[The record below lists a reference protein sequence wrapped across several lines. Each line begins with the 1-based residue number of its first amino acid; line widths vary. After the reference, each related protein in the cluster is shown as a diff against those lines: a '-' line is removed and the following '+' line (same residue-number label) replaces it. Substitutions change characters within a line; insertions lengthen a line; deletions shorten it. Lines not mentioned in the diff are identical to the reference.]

1 MAFRA
6 PGVYITSDHRGV
18 WREMRSNIRSSK
30 FNGAKC
36 RLRNATARPAFKTL
50 AVLALCVYCAALGAA
65 TVQLVSNFELD
76 GRPVLVPAVQE
87 MKCAGKTTALPEEF
101 TVRLPEGEKLIFEQL
116 ADALK
121 RFPAVRV
128 TPAAEGKTAF
138 CRFILAEA
146 DVPEHDQGYKL
157 TVDGRGI
164 EVAARTPVGL
174 FYGMQTLRNLLRNA
188 AVPKLPQLI
197 IRDRPDFD
205 RRGYFFTLRFLPP
218 ERIPE
223 LKRALDA
230 MAALKLNWLLL
241 DTADCFPYE
250 KYPLT
255 LSKNPYTA
263 EQLREIVDYC
273 RARHIEITPTM
284 QLWSHARWLQ
294 SHPDWPKMREGTR
307 EDWSCQYC
315 PRNEEARRIV
325 EQAVTEQVKFYS
337 SKLFSPLL
345 DEIYS
350 GPFRTCL
357 RCKELQPEKLLGDY
371 VKFLEGVCR
380 KLGVTMVVC
389 QDALENRYWKYG
401 DSFRNAFGSDTRILW
416 WNYDDNLRIVWNLP
430 VFERFKLVGHAL
442 CGKPLNLHNVAR
454 LVRQHGSRECTATY
468 WYYSASGGVIGR
480 LELETPDS
488 LGGFVNSFD
497 YLWRFTEKHYAK
509 FDYDG
514 TFEMMRL
521 MYPEKISPFPAVEK
535 AEPVPLESAV
545 NAELSGTGRYPVFTS
560 DASTAALEKI
570 LAASPER
577 FRLVTSPGGKYY
589 GVRLAGVP
597 KAEGG
602 RWNAGIGFGGR
613 KVRKLSFLLTASIP
627 TNRFDYGRC
636 ATKGPKRFVYAPAAA
651 LTLVYADGSR
661 AETVLKYRH
670 ELTDWNRSFGGM
682 RMRFAVRGVD
692 DLGCHYNFGLFELAN
707 PHPGKAVDKIVF
719 STRRLDGISPVLLAV
734 SARGLDRA
742 FEASKAFDPAVLEQR
757 TPAQHDPP
765 RPTTCVRYDFEHGM
779 GNVKV
784 SRAYTSHDQLTG
796 EIRAEVVR
804 DPLSKMG
811 NKALKLTVPPATNS
825 GRGRGE
831 GYIRIS
837 VDMPYTIAPGTKSVS
852 FRHRFSRVVPP
863 GFSHALDYLMHRDNE
878 HYWSQRAVPGT
889 MWRTTRIPFD
899 RSSGATKPFADKT
912 QTALRRVSFYF
923 LRLPE
928 PVEIWLDD
936 FADSASDEW
945 LPWYDGAEEEPN

>member
-1 MAFRA
+1 
-6 PGVYITSDHRGV
+6 
-18 WREMRSNIRSSK
+18 MR
-30 FNGAKC
+30 FNDAKR
-36 RLRNATARPAFKTL
+36 RLQTAAASPAFKVL
-50 AVLALCVYCAALGAA
+50 AVLAVCALGVALGAA
-65 TVQLVSNFELD
+65 TVQPVSNFQLD
-76 GRPVLVPAVQE
+76 GRPVLVPAVQD
-87 MKCAGKTTALPEEF
+87 MKCAGKTTALPEKF
-101 TVRLPEGEKLIFEQL
+101 TVKLPEGEKLIREQL

-121 RFPAVRV
+121 RFPAVKV
-128 TPAAEGKTAF
+128 TPAAATEAAF
-138 CRFILAEA
+138 CRFILTEA

-157 TVDGRGI
+157 TVDDRGV
-164 EVAARTPVGL
+164 EVAARSSVGL

-188 AVPKLPQLI
+188 EGPELPQLA
-197 IRDRPDFD
+197 IRDWPDFD

-218 ERIPE
+218 EKIPE

-230 MAALKLNWLLL
+230 MAALKLNWILL
-241 DTADCFPYE
+241 DSADCFPYE

-263 EQLREIVDYC
+263 RQLREIVDYC

-294 SHPDWPKMREGTR
+294 SHPDWPAMREGTR
-307 EDWSCQYC
+307 EDWGCQYC
-315 PRNEEARRIV
+315 PRNEEARKIV
-325 EQAVTEQVKFYS
+325 EQAVTEQVKFYGT
-337 SKLFSPLL
+337 KLFSPLL
-345 DEIYS
+345 DEVYS
-350 GPFRTCL
+350 GPFRTCP
-357 RCKELQPEKLLGDY
+357 RCKELPPEQLLGDY

-389 QDALENRYWKYG
+389 QDALENRYWKHG

-430 VFERFKLVGHAL
+430 VFKRFKLVGHAL

-454 LVRQHGSRECTATY
+454 LVRKYGSRECTATY
-468 WYYSASGGVIGR
+468 WYYSASGGVISR

-488 LGGFVNSFD
+488 LGGFANSFD

-521 MYPEKISPFPAVEK
+521 LYPEKISPFPAVGNG
-535 AEPVPLESAV
+535 EPVPLESAV

-560 DASTAALEKI
+560 DASTAALQKT

-577 FRLVTSPGGKYY
+577 FRLVTSPGGRYY
-589 GVRLAGVP
+589 GIRLAGVP
-597 KAEGG
+597 KDQGG

-613 KVRKLSFLLTASIP
+613 KVETLSFLLTASIP
-627 TNRFDYGRC
+627 ENRFDYGRC

-682 RMRFAVRGVD
+682 FMRFAVRGVD
-692 DLGCHYNFGLFELAN
+692 DLGCHYNFGLFEFAN
-707 PHPGKAVDKIVF
+707 PHPEKAVEKLVF

-734 SARGLDRA
+734 SARGLDKPFPA
-742 FEASKAFDPAVLEQR
+742 AKFDPAAVAKR
-757 TPAQHDPP
+757 APAQVDPP
-765 RPTTCVRYDFEHGM
+765 RPAMRVRYDFEHGM
-779 GNVKV
+779 EDVKV
-784 SRAYTSHDQLTG
+784 SRGYTSHDLLTG
-796 EIRAEVVR
+796 PVRAEVVR
-804 DPLSKMG
+804 DPLSKTG
-811 NKALKLTVPPATNS
+811 NKALKLTLPPAIN
-825 GRGRGE
+825 GGKGRGE

-837 VDMPYTIAPGTKSVS
+837 VDMPWSVTPGTRSVS
-852 FRHRFSRVVPP
+852 FRHRISGSVPP

-878 HYWSQRAVPGT
+878 HYWSQRAVPST

-899 RSSGATKPFADKT
+899 RSTGSVKPFADKT

-923 LRLPE
+923 MRITE

-936 FADSASDEW
+936 FADSADGGW